1 MNLEAQQFAQRIIDE
16 DGALIVAFVCEY
28 QKGDVIKDITVP
40 MRVGP
45 GRVEIGTVSGLVVV
59 GTATREEYLS
69 QSQRFGTGTGEIPDA
84 FQHFYKTLA
93 E

>member
-1 MNLEAQQFAQRIIDE
+1 MNLKAQQFAQRVIDE

-28 QKGDVIKDITVP
+28 RKGEVIKDITVP

-45 GRVEIGTVSGLVVV
+45 GRIEVGMVSGLVVV

-69 QSQRFGTGTGEIPDA
+69 QSQRFGTGTGILPDA
-84 FQHFYKTLA
+84 FQYFYKTLA